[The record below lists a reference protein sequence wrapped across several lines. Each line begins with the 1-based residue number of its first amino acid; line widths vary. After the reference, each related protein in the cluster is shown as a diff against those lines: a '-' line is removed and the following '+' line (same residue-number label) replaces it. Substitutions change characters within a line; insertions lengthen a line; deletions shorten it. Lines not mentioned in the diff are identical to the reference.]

1 MSIFNLVPSCKFCNS
16 SLKNTTEFSYDEYLN
31 PYERGFGD
39 DLRFTYQVDSYDSF
53 FNKGNLEIVL
63 EDNLS
68 SNDDIVRKAKENAKV
83 FKIEEL
89 YNYHKD
95 EVGDL
100 IKKKKVYT
108 DEYIEKIL
116 KDFPNLFKDKAEVL
130 EWLVGNICREDKL
143 NEKPLAKLVRDICD
157 ELEFK

>member
-1 MSIFNLVPSCKFCNS
+1 M
-16 SLKNTTEFSYDEYLN
+16 N